1 MGRMKEIVMMVEEG
15 FSDWEIAELTGI
27 SLEVII
33 GLNTNKIRQK
43 MEEE

>member
-1 MGRMKEIVMMVEEG
+1 MGRMKEIVIMVEEG
-15 FSDWEIAELTGI
+15 FSDEKIAELTGI
-27 SLEVII
+27 SVEVIT